1 MSVLLLSTDLMFAPR
16 VSSMA
21 RTFGSSCRMVSL
33 SQLAEALS
41 PETRL
46 VMVDLALA
54 GVEPASLMAQV
65 RATANQAAVVAFG
78 QHVHEERLE
87 AAQAAGCDEVVSR
100 GELHGRLQTILGRY
114 LTSSSSP

>member
-21 RTFGSSCRMVSL
+21 RTLGSSCRMVSL

-46 VMVDLALA
+46 VLVDLALA
-54 GVEPASLMAQV
+54 GVEPAPLVAQI
-65 RATANQAAVVAFG
+65 RATSTQAAVVAFG

-87 AAQAAGCDEVVSR
+87 AAQAAGCTEVVSR
-100 GELHGRLQTILGRY
+100 GELHGRLQAILGRY
-114 LTSSSSP
+114 LSPPGSD